1 MPKLTSLRSEKRL
14 LDRQAADRIR
24 AHILEGILPAGARLL
39 ETQLAVELEVSRGTV
54 RAALALLASEG
65 LVTQVAFTR
74 WQVSETTPR
83 DAWEIYTLRAAL
95 EGLGARLAAANACP
109 EVAAALRG
117 AIAEMARAVEER
129 RLEDVTDIDFRLH
142 RQIVALAR
150 HRRLAEQH
158 GHVMQQVR
166 FHMVQSGFYPNDY
179 RALVEEHAALVEAV
193 ASGDAERAER
203 LARTPQRG
211 GGAAARRGGRGAP
224 TSWRTTCP
232 AERQE
237 EKARG
242 RSPMPVI
249 EVNLTSGRS
258 TAQKREFASRGDPRG
273 GAHLRAAARG
283 GVGGLPRRSARRTGP
298 PAAC

>member
-24 AHILEGILPAGARLL
+24 AHILEGILSAGARLL
-39 ETQLAVELEVSRGTV
+39 ETQLAEELEVSRGTV

-95 EGLGARLAAANACP
+95 EGLAARLAAANASP
-109 EVAAALRG
+109 EDAEALRRSM
-117 AIAEMARAVEER
+117 AEMAAAVDEG

-142 RQIVALAR
+142 REIVALAR

-166 FHMVQSGFYPNDY
+166 FHMVQAGFLPKDY
-179 RALVEEHAALVEAV
+179 HALVEEHGALIDAV
-193 ASGDAERAER
+193 AGGDAARAER
-203 LARTPQRG
+203 LARTHNETEVRLLAE
-211 GGAAARRGGRGAP
+211 GAGEAATAP
-224 TSWRTTCP
+224 VPDRVP
-232 AERQE
+232 
-237 EKARG
+237 G
-242 RSPMPVI
+242 
-249 EVNLTSGRS
+249 
-258 TAQKREFASRGDPRG
+258 
-273 GAHLRAAARG
+273 
-283 GVGGLPRRSARRTGP
+283 
-298 PAAC
+298 

>member
-39 ETQLAVELEVSRGTV
+39 ETQLAEELEVSRGTV

-95 EGLGARLAAANACP
+95 EGLAARLAAANAGP
-109 EVAAALRG
+109 EDAEALRRSM
-117 AIAEMARAVEER
+117 AEMAAAVEDGR
-129 RLEDVTDIDFRLH
+129 FDDVTDIDFRLH
-142 RQIVALAR
+142 REIVALAR

-166 FHMVQSGFYPNDY
+166 FHMVQAGFYPSDY
-179 RALVEEHAALVEAV
+179 HAL
-193 ASGDAERAER
+193 
-203 LARTPQRG
+203 
-211 GGAAARRGGRGAP
+211 GR
-224 TSWRTTCP
+224 
-232 AERQE
+232 
-237 EKARG
+237 
-242 RSPMPVI
+242 
-249 EVNLTSGRS
+249 RS
-258 TAQKREFASRGDPRG
+258 TAR
-273 GAHLRAAARG
+273 
-283 GVGGLPRRSARRTGP
+283 
-298 PAAC
+298 